1 MFDSQLQLLCDRKR
15 KQEYFWI
22 ILWRSLELSPH
33 FWILGKTLIMTDAR
47 ITASHITPWY
57 NDQPINFLRYLYK
70 TSGLISIY
78 KQQLMLSW

>member
-1 MFDSQLQLLCDRKR
+1 
-15 KQEYFWI
+15 
-22 ILWRSLELSPH
+22 
-33 FWILGKTLIMTDAR
+33 MTDAR
-47 ITASHITPWY
+47 ITASHIPPWY